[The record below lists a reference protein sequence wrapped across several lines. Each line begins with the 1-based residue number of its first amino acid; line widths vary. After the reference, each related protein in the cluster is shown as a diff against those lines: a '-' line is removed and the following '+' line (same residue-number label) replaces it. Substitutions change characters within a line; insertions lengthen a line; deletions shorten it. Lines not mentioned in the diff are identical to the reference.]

1 MTVATGT
8 TEIQA
13 RVRGDMKRVR
23 DELERLVRIPG
34 TSHPG
39 GDPKDLTRSAE
50 ETAKILRDAGL
61 DTQIIEVEGVP
72 AAVGRIAAPPGAPT
86 VLCYAHHDIQPTG
99 PRELWR
105 TDPFEPVEKGGRL
118 YGRGTSDD
126 KCGIAIHA
134 AAVRAWGGKPPVGVT
149 VFVEGEEEWGSPNLG
164 TFLQRHK
171 ELLRADAVILADSG
185 MWRAGHPAI
194 TVTLRGIVACDIEI
208 RTLDHAVHSGEF
220 GGTVPDALTVLAK
233 TLAKLHDDKGNVAVP
248 GIARGPS
255 DPLDLDEKELREQTG
270 LRPGTKLIGDGGI
283 TERMWTRP
291 AISILGIDSPRIEG
305 STNQLVPSA
314 RARVSMRI
322 PPGQDADAAM
332 EALTSH
338 LRASVPW
345 GADVTLTPRGN
356 GKPYRVDASGPAFS
370 AMERAMKAAWGRD
383 AVLMGAGGTIPF
395 VADFAK
401 AFPKAALLLTGAGD
415 PTSNAHSENESV
427 DLGDLEKSCVAEA
440 LFFSY
445 LAEGR
450 SGS

>member
-1 MTVATGT
+1 MPRIRT
-8 TEIQA
+8 
-13 RVRGDMKRVR
+13 
-23 DELERLVRIPG
+23 ELERLVRIPG

-39 GDPKDLTRSAE
+39 GDPKDLRRSAE
-50 ETAKILRDAGL
+50 ETARILREAGL

-99 PRELWR
+99 PRELWK

-126 KCGIAIHA
+126 KCGVVIHA

-164 TFLQRHK
+164 AFLDQYK
-171 ELLRADAVILADSG
+171 DLLRADAVILADSG
-185 MWRAGHPAI
+185 MWRAGAPAI
-194 TVTLRGIVACDIEI
+194 TTSLRGIVACDIEV

-233 TLAKLHDDKGNVAVP
+233 TLARLHDDKGNVAVP
-248 GIARGPS
+248 GIAKGPA
-255 DPLDLDEKELREQTG
+255 DPLDLTEKELREQTG
-270 LRPGTKLIGDGGI
+270 ARPGVRLIGDGGI
-283 TERMWTRP
+283 TERMWMRP
-291 AISILGIDSPRIEG
+291 AVSILGIDSPRIEG

-314 RARVSMRI
+314 KARVSMRI

-332 EALTSH
+332 KALMDH

-345 GADVTLTPRGN
+345 GAEVTLTPKGA
-356 GKPYRVDASGPAFS
+356 GKPFRVDASGPAYG
-370 AMERAMKAAWGRD
+370 AMERAMREAWGRD
-383 AVLMGAGGTIPF
+383 AVRMGVGGTIPF
-395 VADFAK
+395 VSDFHK

-427 DLGDLEKSCVAEA
+427 SLGDLEKSCVAEA
-440 LFFSY
+440 LFFRH
-445 LAEGR
+445 LR
-450 SGS
+450 S

>member
-8 TEIQA
+8 TEIRE
-13 RVRGDMKRVR
+13 RVRADMKRVR
-23 DELERLVRIPG
+23 DELEKLVRIPG

-39 GDPKDLTRSAE
+39 GDPKDLRRSAD
-50 ETAKILRDAGL
+50 ETARILRDAGMETRL
-61 DTQIIEVEGVP
+61 LEVEGAPP
-72 AAVGRIAAPPGAPT
+72 AVLGRIAAPPGAPT
-86 VLCYAHHDIQPTG
+86 VLCYAHHDVQPTG

-105 TDPFEPVEKGGRL
+105 TDPFEPVEKDGRL

-126 KCGIAIHA
+126 KCGVVIHA
-134 AAVRAWGGKPPVGVT
+134 AAVRAWAGKPPVGVT

-164 TFLQRHK
+164 KFLERYSGD
-171 ELLRADAVILADSG
+171 LRADAVILADSG

-194 TVTLRGIVACDIEI
+194 TVTLRGIVACDIEV

-220 GGTVPDALTVLAK
+220 GGTAPDALTVLAK

-248 GIARGPS
+248 GIAKGPA
-255 DPLDLDEKELREQTG
+255 DPLDLTEAELRSQTG
-270 LRPGTKLIGDGGI
+270 LRPGVRLIGDGGI

-291 AISILGIDSPRIEG
+291 AVSILGIDSPRIEG

-332 EALTSH
+332 QALTSH

-345 GADVTLTPRGN
+345 GAEVTITPKGA
-356 GKPYRVDASGPAFS
+356 GKPYRIDASGPAFT
-370 AMERAMKAAWGRD
+370 AMERAMRDAWGRD
-383 AVLMGAGGTIPF
+383 AARMGAGGTIPF

-427 DLGDLEKSCVAEA
+427 DLGDLEKSCAAEA

-445 LAEGR
+445 LAGR
-450 SGS
+450 AG